1 MPLNIIKN
9 ESKKLTKGEKE
20 LLNKIK
26 LLYKNYQDEA
36 YLYVQPTISKLVPD
50 FILID
55 ENRGISILEVK
66 DWSLSYIKDI
76 DKRRVVLAD
85 REDDNPLSKT
95 KQYYDI
101 CKGIISN
108 NDKIYYLTDI
118 IYGNT
123 VLTNIS
129 NEDLEIEKIKTAFSS
144 KLISCINKDILCN
157 LKIEDMFSHE
167 ENKINEE
174 EMINIRTSLFPEI
187 KIVKENLQ
195 KEDDIFSLD
204 EKQESFVRKIPYGHY
219 MITGVPGSGK
229 TQILI
234 ARAIHL
240 IKENPTWNIQIVT
253 YNLSLTNKIESIL
266 NEIARDYSNSPI
278 LKDINLQN
286 ISVSTFHK
294 MAMRQC
300 GQKLPYKLSTDE
312 KHKWFDETLPQIALQ
327 KCKPYYDV
335 IMIDEYQDFRDDWI
349 KVCINLCKKYEYKNY
364 MGKEVEDI
372 NLFMT
377 GDRLQSIYN
386 AKEHS
391 WNKLGIN
398 MRGRSYFLKTCYR
411 TGKEIAHM
419 ALKFLQ
425 QNESLQEEVSRFYKS
440 DDEKLVFL
448 EDDNEDTI
456 EFVEGE
462 YEEVVGCI
470 NELIRNE
477 KYSYN
482 DILIVCNFKNQCEKI
497 KSMLPSNIRYN
508 TRFIKEADKEDM
520 DSCLLT
526 STYYSAKGLEGKVV
540 ILMDVDYFYPNL
552 DKKKEI
558 MDRKLVYVG
567 MTRASEKLI
576 IHSKNFNKNSFAKE
590 IKNIYESYF
599 EYA

>member
-1 MPLNIIKN
+1 M
-9 ESKKLTKGEKE
+9 
-20 LLNKIK
+20 
-26 LLYKNYQDEA
+26 
-36 YLYVQPTISKLVPD
+36 YVQPTISKLVPD

-144 KLISCINKDILCN
+144 KLISCINKDILSN

-300 GQKLPYKLSTDE
+300 GQKLPYKLSADE

-470 NELIRNE
+470 NELIINE

-526 STYYSAKGLEGKVV
+526 STYYSSKGLEGKVV

>member
-66 DWSLSYIKDI
+66 DWSLSYIKYI

-144 KLISCINKDILCN
+144 KLISCINKDILSN

-278 LKDINLQN
+278 LNDINLQN

-300 GQKLPYKLSTDE
+300 GQKLPYKLSADE

-470 NELIRNE
+470 NELIINE

-526 STYYSAKGLEGKVV
+526 STYYSSKGLEGKVV